1 MADALRGFARF
12 WIDFVLGDDWIIA
25 ATIGLAIAASWGL
38 VVAGVP
44 VWWLLPLVVVSVTL
58 VSLRRAVMRAH

>member
-25 ATIGLAIAASWGL
+25 AAIGLALTASGGL
-38 VVAGVP
+38 VVAGAP

-58 VSLRRAVMRAH
+58 VSLRRAVMRAR